1 MDLLPV
7 PYQEFKSFFLIFIRV
22 SVILFMFPFF
32 NARIIPV
39 LCKIGLT
46 LIITVVLFPVID
58 NKMVVSPDTL
68 GGMVQL
74 IIAEVLIGMILGL
87 LVRMFF
93 EGIKIMGQLVGFQT
107 GFAIVN
113 ILDPQSG
120 SQVSILGNMAYLV
133 AITLFLILNGHHILL
148 SAMRESFA
156 IINPGSLGLNRQIF
170 QEIMQVSGDMFVIAL
185 RIGAPAIAALLFV
198 SVAFGLITKLI
209 PQMNVM
215 IVLFPIKIVI
225 GLFFFSIS
233 LHGLARFMERYI
245 EGLGSLLTN
254 AMSWL
259 KG

>member
-1 MDLLPV
+1 MDILPV
-7 PYQEFKSFFLIFIRV
+7 SYQEFRSFFPIFIRV

-39 LCKIGLT
+39 LSKVGLT
-46 LIITVVLFPVID
+46 LIITVVLFPVIG
-58 NKMVVSPDTL
+58 NKMVAFPHTL
-68 GGMVQL
+68 WGMAQL
-74 IIAEVLIGMILGL
+74 IITEALIGMILGL
-87 LVRMFF
+87 LVQMFF
-93 EGIKIMGQLVGFQT
+93 EAVRIMGQLVGFQT

-120 SQVSILGNMAYLV
+120 SQVSILANMAYLV
-133 AITLFLILNGHHILL
+133 AIVSFLVMNGHHILL
-148 SAMRESFA
+148 SAMRESFE

-215 IVLFPIKIVI
+215 IVLFPIKITI
-225 GLFFFSIS
+225 GLFFFGIC
-233 LHGLARFMERYI
+233 LHGLLRFMERYLG
-245 EGLGSLLTN
+245 GLDSLLINT
-254 AMSWL
+254 MSWL
-259 KG
+259 KV

>member
-1 MDLLPV
+1 
-7 PYQEFKSFFLIFIRV
+7 
-22 SVILFMFPFF
+22 
-32 NARIIPV
+32 
-39 LCKIGLT
+39 
-46 LIITVVLFPVID
+46 
-58 NKMVVSPDTL
+58 
-68 GGMVQL
+68 
-74 IIAEVLIGMILGL
+74 
-87 LVRMFF
+87 
-93 EGIKIMGQLVGFQT
+93 MGQLVGFQT

>member
-39 LCKIGLT
+39 LCKIGLI

-68 GGMVQL
+68 WGMVQL

-120 SQVSILGNMAYLV
+120 SQVSILGNLAYLV

-156 IINPGSLGLNRQIF
+156 IINPGSLGLNQRIF

-185 RIGAPAIAALLFV
+185 KIGAPAIAALLFV

-215 IVLFPIKIVI
+215 IVLFPIKITI
-225 GLFFFSIS
+225 GLFFFGIS

-245 EGLGSLLTN
+245 EGLGALLINT
-254 AMSWL
+254 MSWL
-259 KG
+259 KV